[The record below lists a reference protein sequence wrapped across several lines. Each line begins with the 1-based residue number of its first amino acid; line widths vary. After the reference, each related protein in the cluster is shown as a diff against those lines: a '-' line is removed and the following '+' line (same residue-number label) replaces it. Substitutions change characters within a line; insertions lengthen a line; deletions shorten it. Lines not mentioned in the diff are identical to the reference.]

1 MAFDLCI
8 GKKQSDSF
16 CISVYFLPIIW
27 YTVNTAIPLGG
38 EHMNYLSVAEIAKKW
53 NISER
58 SVRNYCAQERIPGA
72 VLIGKT
78 WHIPENAEKPARSN
92 GKKMPVKTLLS
103 ILQEEKRTKYAGG
116 IYHKTQIDLTYNS
129 NRIEGSRLTHD
140 QTRYIF
146 ETNTIGVENEVLN
159 VDDVIETSN
168 HFRCID
174 LIIDHAASTLSEH
187 FIKKPHHI
195 LKTGT
200 SDSRKDWFAVGE
212 YKRLPN
218 EVGGMQTSL
227 PEEVADRMKA
237 LLSDYN
243 AVPKKTL
250 DDILD
255 FHVRFERIH
264 PFQDGNGR
272 VGRLIMFKE
281 CLKYNIVPFIIEEN
295 LKLFYYRGLKEWY
308 NEKGYL
314 TDTCLTAQ
322 DKYKAYLDYFR
333 IPYEK

>member
-1 MAFDLCI
+1 
-8 GKKQSDSF
+8 
-16 CISVYFLPIIW
+16 
-27 YTVNTAIPLGG
+27 
-38 EHMNYLSVAEIAKKW
+38 MNYLSVAETAKKW

-92 GKKMPVKTLLS
+92 GKKTPVKTLLS

-129 NRIEGSRLTHD
+129 NHIEGSRLTHD

-146 ETNTIGVENEVLN
+146 ETNTIGIENEVLN

-187 FIKKPHHI
+187 FIKKLHHI

-218 EVGGMQTSL
+218 EVGSMQTSL

-295 LKLFYYRGLKEWY
+295 LKLLYYRGLKEWY

-333 IPYEK
+333 IPYGLRT

>member
-1 MAFDLCI
+1 
-8 GKKQSDSF
+8 
-16 CISVYFLPIIW
+16 
-27 YTVNTAIPLGG
+27 
-38 EHMNYLSVAEIAKKW
+38 MNYLSVAETAKKW

-58 SVRNYCAQERIPGA
+58 SVRNYCAQERIPGV

-92 GKKMPVKTLLS
+92 GKKTPVKTLLS
-103 ILQEEKRTKYAGG
+103 ILQEEKRTKYAGS

-129 NRIEGSRLTHD
+129 NHIEGSRLTHD

-187 FIKKPHHI
+187 FIKKLHHI

-200 SDSRKDWFAVGE
+200 SDSREDWFAVGE

-227 PEEVADRMKA
+227 PEEVADKMKA
-237 LLSDYN
+237 LLSNYN

-250 DDILD
+250 DNILD

-281 CLKYNIVPFIIEEN
+281 CLKYNIVPFIIEEK

>member
-1 MAFDLCI
+1 
-8 GKKQSDSF
+8 
-16 CISVYFLPIIW
+16 
-27 YTVNTAIPLGG
+27 
-38 EHMNYLSVAEIAKKW
+38 MNYLSVAETAKKW

-92 GKKMPVKTLLS
+92 GKKTPVKTLLS
-103 ILQEEKRTKYAGG
+103 ILQEEKRTKYAGS

-129 NRIEGSRLTHD
+129 NHIEGSRLTHD

-187 FIKKPHHI
+187 FIKKLHHI
-195 LKTGT
+195 LKTST
-200 SDSRKDWFAVGE
+200 SDSRKDWFTVGE

-227 PEEVADRMKA
+227 PEEVADKMKA

-333 IPYEK
+333 IPYEKRTRKAVLIRERLLLYRLSYIIWLIF

>member
-1 MAFDLCI
+1 
-8 GKKQSDSF
+8 
-16 CISVYFLPIIW
+16 
-27 YTVNTAIPLGG
+27 
-38 EHMNYLSVAEIAKKW
+38 MNYLSVAEIAKKW

-92 GKKMPVKTLLS
+92 GKKTPVKTLLS

-187 FIKKPHHI
+187 FIKKLHHI

-295 LKLFYYRGLKEWY
+295 LKLFYYRSLKEWY